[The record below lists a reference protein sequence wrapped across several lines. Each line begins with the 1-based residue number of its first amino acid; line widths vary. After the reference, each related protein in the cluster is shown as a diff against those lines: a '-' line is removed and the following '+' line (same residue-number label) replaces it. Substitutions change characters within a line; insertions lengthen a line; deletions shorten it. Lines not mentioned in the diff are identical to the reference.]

1 MKRIIGVHY
10 WEKKIHLCWA
20 EEESISTASFNLPQ
34 DLRKD
39 DLLKQEFDYV
49 SQACTPDASKQRELF
64 NKLLLPENRQRV
76 FRRAFAQIRVTR
88 VAVDIRTVKA
98 QTRADFERLVQGV
111 AGRLAERRSG
121 QGICLDGRDLHQRA

>member
-39 DLLKQEFDYV
+39 DLLKQEFLYLRI
-49 SQACTPDASKQRELF
+49 QGASYS
-64 NKLLLPENRQRV
+64 
-76 FRRAFAQIRVTR
+76 
-88 VAVDIRTVKA
+88 
-98 QTRADFERLVQGV
+98 RL
-111 AGRLAERRSG
+111 SK
-121 QGICLDGRDLHQRA
+121 IFINI